1 MWLSSACTLLLGAAS
16 PSLALVLRATP
27 NPTHTAGR
35 ASIKSRSIT
44 ASSVPAVNASGTL
57 EPGPQLYVTTIKLN
71 DREFRVG
78 IDTGSSDLVLITS
91 ADFQYDTDGAL
102 PIFAG
107 YGSANLTGTSGFAQM
122 QLGDHLVAHQAFMNI
137 TTIEGTLG
145 TTTDGAQSGILG
157 LAFSDPGASP
167 LTTALQGDVAGQP
180 FLFNVFDQEPSQNN
194 LIAISLS
201 RTDDLE
207 YSAEATFTIMELDA
221 TYAAVAD
228 TTPVPL
234 FPPDTDRW
242 SVLVDSI
249 NVDGVEIPLS
259 SVVPGTPKGKLVA
272 VPDSGTAKATLPADV
287 LYALYSQIPGAT
299 VGFVENSMFFT
310 IPCNTTSI
318 VTVVI
323 GGEPYPIH
331 PLDLSSIVPLSEDDG
346 PGLNGTL
353 ICLGSLGALPGFG
366 IDALLGDSFMRNT
379 YSVFNFG
386 NAAAKMPGKDAS
398 IQLLS
403 LTDPTTAIED
413 VQNVRM
419 AALAAAGGAEVVYP
433 GFQPATPGST
443 PPVSPSAGS
452 ASTQVASSAVA
463 DSAVPEGNSANVKQ
477 YALIIIGLL
486 SGNLLVVLI
495 LAVIGVA
502 LFVKKGRTTGS
513 SKYVPVR
520 LRESEPRFLG
530 QNRAGMGTI

>member
-1 MWLSSACTLLLGAAS
+1 MWLSSACTLLFGAAS
-16 PSLALVLRATP
+16 PSLALVLRVTP
-27 NPTHTAGR
+27 NPSHAASRAPIKGR
-35 ASIKSRSIT
+35 FIT

-57 EPGPQLYVTTIKLN
+57 EPGPQLYVTSIKLN
-71 DREFRVG
+71 DQEFRVG

-91 ADFQYDTDGAL
+91 ANFQYDTEGAL
-102 PIFAG
+102 PIRAG

-122 QLGDHLVAHQAFMNI
+122 QLGDYVVARQAFMNI
-137 TTIEGTLG
+137 TSIEGTLG
-145 TTTDGAQSGILG
+145 TTSDGAQSGILG
-157 LAFSDPGASP
+157 LAFSDPAASP
-167 LTTALQGDVAGQP
+167 LTTALQGNVTGQP
-180 FLFNVFDQEPSQNN
+180 FLFNVFDQQPAQNN
-194 LIAISLS
+194 FIAISLS

-207 YSAEATFTIMELDA
+207 DSAEATFTIMELEA

-249 NVDGVEIPLS
+249 NVDGVDIPLS
-259 SVVPGTPKGKLVA
+259 SVVPRTPKGKL
-272 VPDSGTAKATLPADV
+272 ATLPADV

-299 VGFVENSMFFT
+299 VSFNDNSMYFA

-331 PLDLSSIVPLSEDDG
+331 PLDLSSVVPLSDDDG
-346 PGLNGTL
+346 PGLNGT
-353 ICLGSLGALPGFG
+353 
-366 IDALLGDSFMRNT
+366 GDTFMRNT

-386 NAAAKMPGKDAS
+386 NAAAKTPGKDAS

-403 LTDPTTAIED
+403 LTDPTAAAAD

-419 AALAAAGGAEVVYP
+419 AALAAVGESEVVYP

-443 PPVSPSAGS
+443 PPAAPDSSAGGT
-452 ASTQVASSAVA
+452 STQGVNNAAFA
-463 DSAVPEGNSANVKQ
+463 DAAVPQGNSTSSSNVKQ

-486 SGNLLVVLI
+486 GGNLLVALI

-502 LFVKKGRTTGS
+502 LCIKKGTRTGS

-520 LRESEPRFLG
+520 LRDSDSRKPESYEEGR
-530 QNRAGMGTI
+530 RYSD